1 MNIKMRMSSNVVKEL
16 ETSVGLTM
24 YWLNSNRICVTK
36 VHLHMVVSRF
46 LKDLWLQMQTTTLNM
61 ALAFKSRRRNDS

>member
-1 MNIKMRMSSNVVKEL
+1 MRMSSNVVKEL

-24 YWLNSNRICVTK
+24 YWLNSNRIFVTK

-46 LKDLWLQMQTTTLNM
+46 LKDLRLQMQTTLNM